1 MGNENSIVAP
11 GPKTFYLVHGGPPIV
26 YKKGPHRGPLIFNVE
41 RMERTAEP
49 VQAAESR
56 DCPVYCSAKQPFK
69 LVPVG
74 RNSREGFR
82 LQFDVSSV
90 ACPMR
95 LTIYVGVKVVYRQ
108 DGVSLK
114 SGGDGRQYVVHE
126 SLLQPGSNLRFNEA
140 HRPILLQDLLGEEAI
155 AMSEGVGQRIG
166 SSQIVAE
173 FSPPDSS
180 SSLPTLRCFLA
191 FSKFEMDGEEAPTVP
206 VVCRK
211 QYLCFQTEVFEMD
224 DVFDIGGR
232 SDKPSNADDTQRVA
246 DTVEVDD
253 DDDDSCCV
261 VCLTNPRDTT
271 IMPCRHMCVCSE
283 CATALKQQSG
293 KCPMC
298 RKEIEQLM
306 TLA

>member
-1 MGNENSIVAP
+1 MYRRGD
-11 GPKTFYLVHGGPPIV
+11 
-26 YKKGPHRGPLIFNVE
+26 HRGPLIFNVE
-41 RMERTAEP
+41 RMERTSEP
-49 VQAAESR
+49 VQAAETR
-56 DCPVYCSAKQPFK
+56 QCPVYCSAKQPFK

-74 RNSREGFR
+74 RGVHDGFR
-82 LQFDVSSV
+82 LQFEISSIAV
-90 ACPMR
+90 PMK
-95 LTIYVGVKVVYRQ
+95 LVLYVGVGVVYTS
-108 DGVSLK
+108 DGVDLQS
-114 SGGDGRQYVVHE
+114 DGRGKQYVVH
-126 SLLQPGSNLRFNEA
+126 SSVLQPGSNIAFKEN
-140 HRPILLQDLLGEEAI
+140 HQPIFVHELVGEEAI

-173 FSPPDSS
+173 FSPLDSGS
-180 SSLPTLRCFLA
+180 VFPTLRFFLA
-191 FSKFEMDGEEAPTVP
+191 FSNVEMDGVEVPTIP

-211 QYLCFQTEVFEMD
+211 QYLCFKSEVFEMD
-224 DVFDIGGR
+224 DVYDIGGK
-232 SDKPSNADDTQRVA
+232 SDKPVADETQRVT
-246 DTVEVDD
+246 DTVEVSD